1 MLRYI
6 EHEKIAVRFLS
17 LYLLG
22 LALFFASWTLSY
34 LFLPEGIIRGMLLF
48 TKLAG
53 DETASG
59 LLKEFSTIFGVNL
72 LGLLA
77 IILGNYILRV
87 RSIGFGYLIPL
98 AWMLMYGLILGT
110 NSFSIQLA
118 DPLAPTLAVFSRS
131 GLYEMAAAALLAV
144 ATNSISANHS
154 ETFRSPSSPVPKQ
167 ERNSL
172 RPEQWVAVAV
182 SILILAAA
190 ALREA
195 YMVMQA

>member
-1 MLRYI
+1 MLRYL
-6 EHEKIAVRFLS
+6 EHKKVTVRFLS

-34 LFLPEGIIRGMLLF
+34 LFLPEGIIRGVLPF

-53 DETASG
+53 AEAAGS
-59 LLKEFSTIFGVNL
+59 LLKEFFTIFGVNL
-72 LGLLA
+72 LGFLA

-87 RSIGFGYLIPL
+87 RSIAFGYLIPL
-98 AWMLMYGLILGT
+98 AWMAMYGLILGT

-118 DPLAPTLAVFSRS
+118 EPLAPTLAVFGRS
-131 GLYEMAAAALLAV
+131 GLYEMAAAVLLAV
-144 ATNSISANHS
+144 ATNSISANRS
-154 ETFRSPSSPVPKQ
+154 ETFRSSSTPVPKL
-167 ERNSL
+167 ERSSL
-172 RPEQWVAVAV
+172 KPEQWIAVAV
-182 SILILAAA
+182 SILILATA